1 MSVSLAVA
9 TESNA
14 HMLVIFNKLY
24 DGIIKNKLGES
35 LNILKSKRT
44 ALVLSGLNST
54 KHCFAQFESMMRS

>member
-14 HMLVIFNKLY
+14 QMLVIFNKLY
-24 DGIIKNKLGES
+24 DGIIKNNLGES

-44 ALVLSGLNST
+44 VLVLSWLNSIN
-54 KHCFAQFESMMRS
+54 HCFAQFESMMRS

>member
-14 HMLVIFNKLY
+14 QMLVIFNKLY
-24 DGIIKNKLGES
+24 DGIIKNNLGES

-44 ALVLSGLNST
+44 ALVLSGLNSIN
-54 KHCFAQFESMMRS
+54 HCFAQF